1 MSEDKEKK
9 VNDENS
15 EQYDLNDDRRVKV
28 LSPGALVA
36 KRFFRNR
43 MAVVGLVT
51 LVAMF
56 VFSFVGG
63 LVSPYKQDQLFYR
76 NDMQSKEYAVVKENT
91 DFRYLAAD
99 GQDFGS
105 ALQAQAFLAISK
117 NTETFSYRNATYA
130 VTREGDDFYSISQ
143 NGTTVGIAFKD
154 IVSEAEKGVAVKYN
168 DQFAILKA
176 YTSQET
182 EIEYEGSKYTIDEDG
197 GVFKDG
203 KSFAYVSPYIVNANM
218 SDIFLSR
225 EFKEQLIEA
234 VTEGGKEFNF
244 KDADGVEYNYELKY
258 NPANK
263 MWSVMQEKA
272 TRVYDTYSPPSKSH
286 WLGTDKNGMD
296 MLTRL
301 MYGGRVSLLIGF
313 LVEAISTV
321 LGVIMGGISG
331 YFGKWV
337 DNLIM
342 RIVDI
347 FYCIPSMPLIIILG
361 AAMDA
366 MRVNPTV
373 RMIYLMLILGFLGWP
388 GIARMVRG
396 QILSLREQEFMTAAE
411 ATGLSV
417 SRRIFKHLVPNVI
430 PQLIVSVTMGLGGTI
445 ITEATLSF
453 LGLGVKFPFAS
464 WGNIIN
470 DVNDT
475 YVLTNYWF

>member
-154 IVSEAEKGVAVKYN
+154 IVSEAEKGVAVKYS

-244 KDADGVEYNYELKY
+244 KE
-258 NPANK
+258 
-263 MWSVMQEKA
+263 
-272 TRVYDTYSPPSKSH
+272 
-286 WLGTDKNGMD
+286 
-296 MLTRL
+296 
-301 MYGGRVSLLIGF
+301 IG
-313 LVEAISTV
+313 
-321 LGVIMGGISG
+321 
-331 YFGKWV
+331 Y
-337 DNLIM
+337 
-342 RIVDI
+342 
-347 FYCIPSMPLIIILG
+347 II
-361 AAMDA
+361 
-366 MRVNPTV
+366 
-373 RMIYLMLILGFLGWP
+373 
-388 GIARMVRG
+388 
-396 QILSLREQEFMTAAE
+396 
-411 ATGLSV
+411 
-417 SRRIFKHLVPNVI
+417 
-430 PQLIVSVTMGLGGTI
+430 
-445 ITEATLSF
+445 
-453 LGLGVKFPFAS
+453 
-464 WGNIIN
+464 
-470 DVNDT
+470 
-475 YVLTNYWF
+475 